1 MSALRNQRLAH
12 IQTHRLAF
20 SAQLDNNI
28 AWNSSILSLVYG
40 LSLTNGSDRTLTV
53 LIILQRQSPVG
64 EKQAGGERSLPQDY
78 L

>member
-1 MSALRNQRLAH
+1 MYAKVSFLCTTRQ
-12 IQTHRLAF
+12 QVC
-20 SAQLDNNI
+20 DNI
-28 AWNSSILSLVYG
+28 ARTSSILSLVYG

-64 EKQAGGERSLPQDY
+64 EQQAGGERSLPQDY